1 MKFSKEQ
8 FFIFRELEIKK
19 EMTMLEIEE
28 KEKIYL
34 FKEFE
39 EINNYIRKI
48 FSIGITWYSF
58 FITSNLFIA
67 GLILTKILEKKVYNL
82 IYIYPISL
90 LFIFVNILALLA
102 CTLLAKYFL
111 KAENRLSVIIDS
123 INNRINKK
131 LMSSPFSSSPVV
143 SIINIL
149 KLSLI
154 GMTFFWISLIFFTLY

>member
-1 MKFSKEQ
+1 
-8 FFIFRELEIKK
+8 
-19 EMTMLEIEE
+19 MLEIEE

-102 CTLLAKYFL
+102 KYFL
-111 KAENRLSVIIDS
+111 KVENRLSVIIDS

-131 LMSSPFSSSPVV
+131 LMSSPFNSSPVV

>member
-1 MKFSKEQ
+1 
-8 FFIFRELEIKK
+8 
-19 EMTMLEIEE
+19 MLEINE
-28 KEKIYL
+28 KEKIYC

-39 EINNYIRKI
+39 EINKYIRKI
-48 FSIGITWYSF
+48 FSIGVTWYTF

-67 GLILTKILEKKVYNL
+67 GLILTKILEKKINNS

-102 CTLLAKYFL
+102 CTLIAKYFL
-111 KAENRLSVIIDS
+111 KVENRLSVIIDS

-131 LMSSPFSSSPVV
+131 LMSSPFNSSSVI

-154 GMTFFWISLIFFTLY
+154 GMTFFWISLIFLTLYWK